1 MNNGLSASIQRLVI
15 GLVAALVSSNVAAVS
30 INFDYQFD
38 TSGFFTNLNTGE
50 AITERRQALDLAAS
64 YYEGFTDNLTT
75 IQSHN
80 SNTWSVSITN
90 PGNISQQVTLVD
102 ETINQDTIKIFV
114 GGSSS
119 YPGVLGFAGTGSVSA
134 SGTAEFTNSVIN
146 RGQGSGDYG
155 IWGGYAWF
163 NAVHDWSFSTD
174 ANDLTSSSP
183 DFLTTAIHE
192 IGHILG
198 FGTAD
203 SWFSNIENGFFTG
216 SNSIASFGDAIPVDP
231 FSSHWA
237 EGTMST
243 VDGLV
248 QETLM
253 DPSTPYG
260 TRQLLTELDYAGFAD
275 IGWQLTAVPL
285 PASIWLFSLVIP
297 LLRFRNVSLTNHR
310 DKQ

>member
-1 MNNGLSASIQRLVI
+1 MNKGLSANIQRLII
-15 GLVAALVSSNVAAVS
+15 GLAATLLSSNVAAVS
-30 INFDYQFD
+30 ITFDYRFD
-38 TSGFFTNLNTGE
+38 TSGFFTDINTGV

-64 YYEGFTDNLTT
+64 YYEGFTDSLTT
-75 IQSHN
+75 IQSQN
-80 SNTWSVSITN
+80 SNTWTVSFTN
-90 PGNISQQVTLVD
+90 PGNVSQQVTLVD

-114 GGSSS
+114 GGSNS
-119 YPGVLGFAGTGSVSA
+119 YPGVLGFAGSGAITA
-134 SGTAEFTNSVIN
+134 SGTAEFTNSVLN
-146 RGQGSGDYG
+146 RGQASDDYG
-155 IWGGYAWF
+155 VWGGFAWF
-163 NAVHDWSFSTD
+163 NAVHDWSFSSD
-174 ANDLTSSSP
+174 VNDLTASTP

-216 SNSIASFGDAIPVDP
+216 SNSIASFGEAVPVDP

-243 VDGLV
+243 LDGLM

-253 DPSTPYG
+253 DPSTSYG
-260 TRQLLTELDYAGFAD
+260 SRQLLTDLDYAGFAD

-285 PASIWLFSLVIP
+285 PASIWLFSAVIP
-297 LLRFRNVSLTNHR
+297 LLRLRYNNLTLQN